1 MEKSVKRAK
10 LPNTDSIQ
18 ELARFWDT
26 HDVTDFEQV
35 LEEVGEP
42 VFVRPKGASL
52 SVDLPRREIQR
63 LKRVAKSMGVSEST
77 MLREWILERLH
88 ESS

>member
-1 MEKSVKRAK
+1 MEKSIKRQK

-18 ELARFWDT
+18 ELAEFWDT
-26 HDVTDFEQV
+26 HDLTNFEHA
-35 LEEVGEP
+35 LEEARDP
-42 VFVRPKGASL
+42 VFVHSKGASL

-63 LKRVAKSMGVSEST
+63 VKRIAKSKGINENT

-88 ESS
+88 QPS